1 MPLVFEGKKIVQNGC
16 YEEQITSFNIRGQIL
31 WDLVFDL
38 SVPFIY
44 HQLVHFIHFSL
55 SVCLLFSVTNFNSR
69 RVKNNSANRGDE
81 RFQPWGG
88 GQTLEGGTFSSEGGL
103 YLSRHYDTR
112 EGVGALI

>member
-88 GQTLEGGTFSSEGGL
+88 QTLEGGTFSSEGGL